1 MPARRSRKTALS
13 TDQRLLYFDSSAL
26 VKLLIEEP
34 QSDELERYVADEVVL
49 ATSRVALVEVPRA
62 TALANPAEE
71 VQIETGRLLASCLLV
86 AVGNRVLSS
95 AAELTSREVRTL
107 DAIHLATAL
116 YIDADE
122 LVAYDRRL
130 LAAAA
135 THRVPVA
142 SPGLE

>member
-1 MPARRSRKTALS
+1 MPARPSRETALS
-13 TDQRLLYFDSSAL
+13 ADRQLLYIDSSAL
-26 VKLLIEEP
+26 VKLVIEEP
-34 QSDELERYVADEVVL
+34 ESNELESHVADDVAL
-49 ATSRVALVEVPRA
+49 ATSRIALVEVPRA
-62 TALANPAEE
+62 TRLANPAEE
-71 VQIETGRLLASCLLV
+71 VQEETRRLLGSCLLV
-86 AVGNRVLSS
+86 ATGDRVLRS

-135 THRVPVA
+135 THRLRVA